1 MLTEKQYHMVERS
14 YHHSGLVFKV
24 EERVFHTEDII
35 YHRNKTITFKDCI
48 EINETCFEE
57 DGTKYYG
64 EYLNT
69 PLLSITVKDPN
80 RKGTKNSCWIA
91 SQYYIEDIVKVTK
104 SR

>member
-1 MLTEKQYHMVERS
+1 MLTKEQYHMVERS
-14 YHHSGLVFKV
+14 YHHGGLVFKV

-48 EINETCFEE
+48 EIDETCFEKDE
-57 DGTKYYG
+57 TEYYG
-64 EYLNT
+64 ECLNT